1 MRPTLPNA
9 FDDLKTLSQVRYVKD
24 GKVMVIERK
33 NQPKQSLNIPV
44 DGHIEP
50 QDLAPPPARELR
62 EEGYNWYVAL
72 MTGRSHP

>member
-9 FDDLKTLSQVRYVKD
+9 FDDLKTLSQVCYVKD

-33 NQPKQSLNIPV
+33 NQPKQSLNIPAG
-44 DGHIEP
+44 GHIDP

-62 EEGYNWYVAL
+62 EECNNWYVRL
-72 MTGRSHP
+72 LTGKP